1 MAQLHHA
8 YTYTLAMSRIAMYQ
22 AVCYFLR
29 WFRPFW
35 ATVFGC
41 LVVLAPLPAGAQ
53 STTMP
58 PCPRQDGYFVTAPLP
73 HRLDRTLFLSH
84 IIPLGL
90 WHSNNDGQT
99 WNIILNL
106 SNFAGISAGQPYVVP
121 SWPSPEYHIYFPWSY
136 NVNNGLGPKSSMLWY
151 SDDSGGSWEARNPC
165 TGDCT
170 FDLHLTDASDVLFG
184 IEHSSYT
191 WPSSGIWRTTN
202 GAHSWIEMWNDTE
215 AGWLAVSPGYSQD
228 HTLFASLS
236 GVSPELGSPVIVS
249 MDGGETWQ
257 GAGGEDLCNEAAGS
271 VQVSSGFTADHT
283 LFVHQAS
290 SLFRSQNAGET
301 WEVVFPSD
309 RPHCQPGV
317 LAPTADSYKLSSNF
331 GQDHTLYM
339 VTTGPND
346 DQRLLVSG
354 DGGATWDYQSSV
366 SRSTS
371 LLWVLAAAENRGGSE
386 TDEAGNALFAGA
398 MAEGTSASSGVRAAA
413 PKSNWTAFLP
423 LIDWSAAQP
432 TARSFTLF
440 INAWNGVDGF
450 SYYRSDDGG
459 VTWACMLLPTVQPP
473 GRTRYLGEGR

>member
-1 MAQLHHA
+1 
-8 YTYTLAMSRIAMYQ
+8 MYQ

-53 STTMP
+53 STIMP

-136 NVNNGLGPKSSMLWY
+136 NVNNGLGPQSSMLWY
-151 SDDSGGSWEARNPC
+151 CDDSGGSWEARNPC

-170 FDLHLTDASDVLFG
+170 FDLHLSDASDVLFG

-301 WEVVFPSD
+301 WDVMFPRD
-309 RPHCQPGV
+309 RPHCEPGV

-331 GQDHTLYM
+331 AQDHTIYM
-339 VTTGPND
+339 VTTDTSDND
-346 DQRLLVSG
+346 HRLLVSS
-354 DGGATWDYQSSV
+354 DGGATWTFQSSV

-371 LLWVLAAAENRGGSE
+371 LLWVLPAAAGS
-386 TDEAGNALFAGA
+386 TAGNEVQSVALNPLPAA
-398 MAEGTSASSGVRAAA
+398 MEGASSSSGAYRATA
-413 PKSNWTAFLP
+413 PESQWTTFLP
-423 LIDWSAAQP
+423 RVAWTAAQP
-432 TARSFTLF
+432 VARPFTLF
-440 INAWNGVDGF
+440 IKARNEMDE
-450 SYYRSDDGG
+450 STYYRSDDGG
-459 VTWACMLLPTVQPP
+459 VTWACMQLPTVQSPA
-473 GRTRYLGEGR
+473 RTQYLGRGR